1 MNANDTI
8 LVYFSATNRTKNVA
22 NIIAQKLG
30 VKSVSLEPK
39 EPYTAA
45 DLDYNNPKARV
56 YVELQTRPNVALK
69 NAVLSDWQSYKN
81 VIIGYPIWWYDYAW
95 AMNEFLTS
103 NDFTG
108 KNIAVFATSASS
120 GLGASA
126 ENLAK
131 KAKGAKL
138 IAKKGFEMIN
148 EKQIY
153 TWLDSVKE

>member
-22 NIIAQKLG
+22 EIIAKKLG
-30 VKSVSLEPK
+30 VKSVSLEPQK
-39 EPYTAA
+39 PYTPQ

-69 NAVLSDWQSYKN
+69 NALISDWQSYKN
-81 VIIGYPIWWYDYAW
+81 VIIGYLVWWYDYAW

-103 NDFTG
+103 NDFNG

-120 GLGASA
+120 
-126 ENLAK
+126 
-131 KAKGAKL
+131 
-138 IAKKGFEMIN
+138 
-148 EKQIY
+148 
-153 TWLDSVKE
+153 